1 MTLECRPKRSSRPCE
16 RWQRGVCELGE
27 ACGFSHEVVP
37 AEDLEVE
44 EESEAEDLEIEEE
57 SKDDPEADIEAAQDS
72 GKAEYAYDSQ
82 LVAKWRKKVQLKL
95 VVCRHWLNNHCNSKH
110 CRFLHAT
117 EKREAHTVRLDGPK
131 AAVPSLEY
139 VDPEKAA
146 AHQKPRMVP
155 AFVKAVA
162 LRPHPSTVRKAPQFM
177 RPTPKMGSNNRRGN
191 RIKRVLDSGL
201 EEGDEGPSIPSYE
214 SYGLV
219 GAGLDEDDGDG
230 GAAVR
235 GDSPPLVRRRFAR

>member
-1 MTLECRPKRSSRPCE
+1 MTETLVPRPPATPPPPWRLRMTWEWKRSSRPCE

-44 EESEAEDLEIEEE
+44 EESEAEDLEVEEE
-57 SKDDPEADIEAAQDS
+57 SKDDPKADIEAAQDS
-72 GKAEYAYDSQ
+72 GKAEYADAAANNHGSDVDDSRP
-82 LVAKWRKKVQLKL
+82 VPPWRPEVQRKL
-95 VVCRHWLNNHCNSKH
+95 VVCRHWLNNRCTPGKL

-117 EKREAHTVRLDGPK
+117 EEREAHTVRK
-131 AAVPSLEY
+131 AWRRVS
-139 VDPEKAA
+139 
-146 AHQKPRMVP
+146 
-155 AFVKAVA
+155 
-162 LRPHPSTVRKAPQFM
+162 
-177 RPTPKMGSNNRRGN
+177 NRRVN
-191 RIKRVLDSGL
+191 RIKRELDSGL

-219 GAGLDEDDGDG
+219 GAGLEEDDGDG

-235 GDSPPLVRRRFAR
+235 GHSPPLVRKLDDGSDDEVVAVKRARGSVGSV